1 MPKISDSKIAA
12 LSAREIL
19 DARGYPT
26 LEVVLTLASGQKVK
40 ASVPVGLKSSR
51 FGAQDLRDGDRR
63 RHQGKGVLLAANH
76 INELIAPRLV
86 GLSATSQEEIDRLLI
101 DLDGTA
107 DRRQLGANTINAV
120 SLAVARAG
128 AASTGLELYAYLI
141 DHFKL
146 PAPACVPT
154 PLFNMFSGGRH
165 ADTNL
170 DFQEFLLVPQKNS
183 NAFLATTCEGKAER
197 MVRAGAE
204 VFHALGKILRESGYD
219 TDTGLEGGYAPDM
232 DSSLKALEL
241 MLAAVIRAGY
251 QPQVDFNLGLDIG
264 SAQLYDESAQQYIF
278 SLDNS
283 CLSSQSLVG
292 LYNDWLQKYP
302 IIYLEDGLADD
313 DWPAWREATA
323 SLGDK
328 LVLAG
333 DDLFVSNIE
342 RLRRGIAEQAA
353 NAIVLKPNQI
363 GTLTETIEC
372 AKLAQRQHYQLII
385 SHRGGE
391 TNDDFIVDLAVALC
405 AQYLKAGSL
414 SRGERVS
421 KYNRLTEIA
430 GLMAACRK

>member
-1 MPKISDSKIAA
+1 MPKISDSKITA

-26 LEVVLTLASGQKVK
+26 LEATLTLASGQRVK

-63 RHQGKGVLLAANH
+63 RHHGKGVLLAANH

-101 DLDGTA
+101 DLDGTP
-107 DRRQLGANTINAV
+107 DRKQLGANTINAV

-128 AASTGLELYAYLI
+128 AVSSGLELYAYLI
-141 DHFKL
+141 EHFKL
-146 PAPACVPT
+146 PAPVCVPT

-170 DFQEFLLVPQKNS
+170 DFQEFLLVPQKSS

-241 MLAAVIRAGY
+241 MLAAVIKAGY

-323 SLGDK
+323 SLGGK

-333 DDLFVSNIE
+333 DDLFASNIE

-363 GTLTETIEC
+363 GTLTETVEC

-430 GLMAACRK
+430 GIMAACSK